1 MSCITFAS
9 LTGSWGNG
17 GYGSGGGSG
26 GGGEGRGGWGGGDGG
41 ALPGS
46 GGAPASNVLGDVAL
60 NEAPDMVEEV
70 ILMDV
75 GGEAVGDGAPGLR
88 WLVTHTCVAYPLY
101 NLLSSTLCNPPNV
114 AMCVMLVGAQA

>member
-9 LTGSWGNG
+9 MTGLG
-17 GYGSGGGSG
+17 GGGGIGGGSG
-26 GGGEGRGGWGGGDGG
+26 RSGGDGQGGWGGGDGG

-70 ILMDV
+70 ILIDV
-75 GGEAVGDGAPGLR
+75 GGKRRYSGLHALPRAP
-88 WLVTHTCVAYPLY
+88 VAKCYADQ
-101 NLLSSTLCNPPNV
+101 C
-114 AMCVMLVGAQA
+114 AG